1 MKYSYGNRKKTYNIT
16 MLIKDSFSKLM
27 HMVASLRET
36 VPYANHSIK
45 CNSSKTRMRAIC
57 KSLHKVQLIEN

>member
-27 HMVASLRET
+27 HMVASFRET

-45 CNSSKTRMRAIC
+45 CNSSKTRM
-57 KSLHKVQLIEN
+57 